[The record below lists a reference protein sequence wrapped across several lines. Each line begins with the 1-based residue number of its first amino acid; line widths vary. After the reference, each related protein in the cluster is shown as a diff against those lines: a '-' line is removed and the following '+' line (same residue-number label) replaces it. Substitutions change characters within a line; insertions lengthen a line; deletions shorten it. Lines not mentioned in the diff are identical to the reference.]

1 MQFSRVP
8 TKAVATMMTTAIS
21 AAINPYS
28 MAVTPSSSLMKR
40 LTPAMR
46 FFIVLSFKVL
56 AFKVWAKCRVIKTSS
71 PYSPWSSSCY
81 VHAVAQVPLV
91 EPFRQS
97 ATLWKMQFRRV
108 PTKAV
113 ATMMTT
119 AISAAIN
126 PYSMA
131 VTPSSS
137 LMKCLR
143 PAIMFFMVLS
153 LNVKQKKLH
162 SSQTMRLPSL

>member
-1 MQFSRVP
+1 VVKQS
-8 TKAVATMMTTAIS
+8 
-21 AAINPYS
+21 Y
-28 MAVTPSSSLMKR
+28 
-40 LTPAMR
+40 
-46 FFIVLSFKVL
+46 
-56 AFKVWAKCRVIKTSS
+56 
-71 PYSPWSSSCY
+71 YG
-81 VHAVAQVPLV
+81 HAVAQVPTA

-97 ATLWKMQFRRV
+97 ATLWKMQFNRV

-113 ATMMTT
+113 ATIMTI

-143 PAIMFFMVLS
+143 PAIMLFMVLS
-153 LNVKQKKLH
+153 LNVKQKTAQLTNYAVSIPENIPEKYH
-162 SSQTMRLPSL
+162 TNSLYSIIF